1 LVACSNFVAKVL
13 REGDADPSSPE
24 AERHWRPPMRGN
36 HSKIRVIYGGFELER
51 FQPVEPLNPSV
62 VALRRSWGVGPADFV
77 FGVVGGYMLPR
88 GKGQREFLSA
98 AARVSVLVP
107 QARFMILGRGNMEHV
122 LEQDIAR
129 LGLSGVARLPGYSTD
144 MPTVMNALDCVV
156 HPQIGTEAMPGVVVE
171 AHACGR
177 PVIASALDGIPEAF
191 AMGGLGELVPPE
203 DVPTLARAMESI
215 ALHPGP
221 SLAQRRWVHDR
232 VASRMSLE
240 RYTQD
245 TLALY
250 RELLEGRGG
259 TSRSAGPL

>member
-1 LVACSNFVAKVL
+1 
-13 REGDADPSSPE
+13 
-24 AERHWRPPMRGN
+24 
-36 HSKIRVIYGGFELER
+36 
-51 FQPVEPLNPSV
+51 
-62 VALRRSWGVGPADFV
+62 
-77 FGVVGGYMLPR
+77 
-88 GKGQREFLSA
+88 
-98 AARVSVLVP
+98 
-107 QARFMILGRGNMEHV
+107 
-122 LEQDIAR
+122 
-129 LGLSGVARLPGYSTD
+129 
-144 MPTVMNALDCVV
+144 MNALDCVV